1 MGKKRTRS
9 KMTSKGVHSSV
20 SRALTGLISKERSS
34 GERLMFKI
42 DAWEK
47 NLNPWL
53 SIDTGAIGS
62 NKRFIKVRA
71 NDYWGKPQGSLFVLK
86 PEKADKG
93 AAA

>member
-1 MGKKRTRS
+1 MGKKRNRS
-9 KMTSKGVHSSV
+9 KYTSKGVHSSV
-20 SRALTGLISKERSS
+20 SKSLTGLISKERSS
-34 GERLMFKI
+34 GDRLMFKI

-47 NLNPWL
+47 MQNPWL

-71 NDYWGKPQGSLFVLK
+71 NDYWGKPQGRLFVLK
-86 PEKADKG
+86 PEKADKS